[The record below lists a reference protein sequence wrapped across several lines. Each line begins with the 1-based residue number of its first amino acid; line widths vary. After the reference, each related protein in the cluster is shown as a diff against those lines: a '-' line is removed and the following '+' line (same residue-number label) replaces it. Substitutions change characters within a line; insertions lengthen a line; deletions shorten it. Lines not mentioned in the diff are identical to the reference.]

1 MKLILPILLFMLVNC
16 TEPTAQDTQNSMST
30 KTVSKSSTNE
40 YIKLS
45 QDFLISLKNGES
57 GEVYVTKYGEID
69 LDHLVESLD
78 SKAKKMSFWINT
90 YNALV
95 QYRLVPHPELF
106 DDRDAFFN
114 KPWVNI
120 AGVLMSYDDIEHG
133 IIRNSRVKLGL
144 GIIKDPFVPKWER
157 QLRNTE
163 IDGRAHFTLNC
174 GAKSCPYIAVL
185 NDEGFD
191 AQMNALS
198 KDYLSQITEVD
209 GSIVKT
215 SPLFSWFRGDFGG
228 KRGIKSF
235 LMDLGVTTS
244 TEVDLEFLGYDWTVE
259 TGNYTEI

>member
-1 MKLILPILLFMLVNC
+1 MKLILPLLLFMLVNC
-16 TEPTAQDTQNSMST
+16 TKPTAQDTQNPMSGMAVT
-30 KTVSKSSTNE
+30 ASSSNE

-45 QDFLISLKNGES
+45 QDFLESLKNGEN
-57 GEVYVTKYGEID
+57 GDEYVTKYGDINLDD
-69 LDHLVESLD
+69 LIVSLD
-78 SKAKKMSFWINT
+78 SKAKKMSFWINS

-114 KPWVNI
+114 EPWVNI
-120 AGVLMSYDDIEHG
+120 AGIKMSFDDIEHG

-157 QLRNTE
+157 QLRNTD

-185 NDEGFD
+185 SDVGFD
-191 AQMNALS
+191 AQMDALS
-198 KDYLSQITEVD
+198 KDYLSKVTEVD
-209 GSIVKT
+209 GNTVKT

-235 LMDLGVTTS
+235 LVDLGVTKS
-244 TEVDLEFLGYDWTVE
+244 TDVDLEFLDYDWTVE
-259 TGNYTEI
+259 TGNYTDI